1 MKTAFSA
8 LTNAASGIQSNLR
21 GLNETASRI
30 ASASVTREEPTELVD
45 ALVEASIQQRALEAS
60 ANALRRVDEAIG
72 SIIDTFV

>member
-21 GLNETASRI
+21 GLDRTAHQI
-30 ASASVTREEPTELVD
+30 ASAITTGEAPIALVD
-45 ALVEASIQQRALEAS
+45 ALVEAAIQQRALEAS

-72 SIIDTFV
+72 SIIDTFA